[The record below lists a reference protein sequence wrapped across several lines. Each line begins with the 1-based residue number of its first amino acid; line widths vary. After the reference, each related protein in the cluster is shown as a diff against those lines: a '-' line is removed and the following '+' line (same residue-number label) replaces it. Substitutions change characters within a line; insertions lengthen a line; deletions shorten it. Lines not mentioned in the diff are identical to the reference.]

1 MSTLPSP
8 QLRVSHLAS
17 RSQFSCPTHNGETY
31 RLVCI
36 SIFLSLEFA
45 VTDEPLLSSELERQ
59 ANIARNVALLEELNV
74 KEAAAGLISRKVV
87 EKDVKSKSKPV
98 QPRVKRARAESAA
111 VEPRRQSLRLR
122 KEVADPNES
131 PAKKRRREASNSKSM
146 LSGLLTQSPI
156 L

>member
-1 MSTLPSP
+1 M
-8 QLRVSHLAS
+8 
-17 RSQFSCPTHNGETY
+17 
-31 RLVCI
+31 
-36 SIFLSLEFA
+36 
-45 VTDEPLLSSELERQ
+45 TDEPLLSSELERQ

-74 KEAAAGLISRKVV
+74 KEAAAGLISKKVV